1 MDDDRQ
7 RDFCDPTVF
16 SVFCGTWNVNDKV
29 LNEGEEDLTRWLL
42 PEDQFRADIF
52 AIGFQETVELSTMN
66 VVFDGSKS
74 ADRAIY
80 WQRRI
85 ADTFLLHGLDYVLI
99 EERHLVGNLVFVYT
113 KSDLIP
119 FIRGIRGASTP
130 IGIMGVMGN
139 KGAVVIRFRILN
151 TSVCIVC
158 SHLSANRD
166 NIIGRNNDVRAINE
180 KTSLYPSLS
189 NAGLLSDASELSAKE
204 NINNLSTQ
212 WANETALP
220 LLIEEHDVIFWFGD
234 LNYRIQESLPTT
246 EVMEIVKRGGCASLL
261 RFDQLII
268 EMENKAVFQDYLE
281 GFIDFSPTYKYQP
294 GTDTYDCRAEKK
306 LRAPAWC
313 DRVLWKENSKID
325 SVRQLNYRRSELNI
339 SDHKPVSALFNI
351 DSSITVPTR
360 ERTVYQD
367 LLTKVDKWENAS
379 APKLIVEGRVIDF
392 GTVQIQVILSYL
404 YLMVNSLFVISMI
417 IFNILL
423 IVVQ

>member
-1 MDDDRQ
+1 
-7 RDFCDPTVF
+7 
-16 SVFCGTWNVNDKV
+16 
-29 LNEGEEDLTRWLL
+29 
-42 PEDQFRADIF
+42 
-52 AIGFQETVELSTMN
+52 
-66 VVFDGSKS
+66 
-74 ADRAIY
+74 
-80 WQRRI
+80 
-85 ADTFLLHGLDYVLI
+85 
-99 EERHLVGNLVFVYT
+99 
-113 KSDLIP
+113 
-119 FIRGIRGASTP
+119 
-130 IGIMGVMGN
+130 
-139 KGAVVIRFRILN
+139 
-151 TSVCIVC
+151 
-158 SHLSANRD
+158 
-166 NIIGRNNDVRAINE
+166 
-180 KTSLYPSLS
+180 
-189 NAGLLSDASELSAKE
+189 
-204 NINNLSTQ
+204 
-212 WANETALP
+212 
-220 LLIEEHDVIFWFGD
+220 
-234 LNYRIQESLPTT
+234 
-246 EVMEIVKRGGCASLL
+246 
-261 RFDQLII
+261 
-268 EMENKAVFQDYLE
+268 MENKAVFQDYLE